1 MTSEIRTN
9 SFKSRAG
16 LSTVTLTDTGP
27 IISGV
32 TTANNFK
39 SGISNLHSLG
49 LTLTGGQLD
58 VGSNIKLG
66 NAGVITATSF
76 VGSGANL
83 TGITAGLSNIVE
95 DTSPQLGA
103 NLDVNGANILFG
115 DSSSAGTNL
124 NRLKFGAGTDL
135 HIWHNASTGNSNISN
150 YNGDLYIQGNNGS
163 GTGVNQIRIQS
174 NGAVELN
181 YQGGQKFTTTN
192 TGVQVNGKLV
202 FNGSGHL
209 NGVNLGASQQLN
221 LYHDT
226 NDAYFDNSVGDF
238 YIRNDG
244 NSTSEVL
251 RFQAKGNQNSI
262 ICTPNG
268 GTSIYFN
275 GSRKFFTQNLGCT
288 VESTG
293 NTPELTFRGA
303 SNLDMGKIDVD
314 QFATNYSMMRFFT
327 LTNGTETEYARML
340 DNGNFCVGGMIGS
353 SNNNNIQSPGQ
364 GNGNTNIG
372 SAVHVSGRFIC
383 NSTSSFSSFGRN
395 STGLVV
401 SFTRQGGDQG
411 GITVGVG
418 YVSYG
423 SGSDYRLKENVAPLT
438 DAITRIKQLEP
449 KRFNFIQDT
458 TDTLR
463 DGFLAHEVS
472 SIVPEAITGTKDEV
486 DSDNN
491 PVYQQIDQAKLVPLL
506 TASIQ
511 ELITK
516 VETLEQENIAL
527 RIRVTNLEDN

>member
-1 MTSEIRTN
+1 
-9 SFKSRAG
+9 
-16 LSTVTLTDTGP
+16 
-27 IISGV
+27 
-32 TTANNFK
+32 
-39 SGISNLHSLG
+39 
-49 LTLTGGQLD
+49 
-58 VGSNIKLG
+58 
-66 NAGVITATSF
+66 
-76 VGSGANL
+76 
-83 TGITAGLSNIVE
+83 
-95 DTSPQLGA
+95 
-103 NLDVNGANILFG
+103 
-115 DSSSAGTNL
+115 
-124 NRLKFGAGTDL
+124 
-135 HIWHNASTGNSNISN
+135 
-150 YNGDLYIQGNNGS
+150 
-163 GTGVNQIRIQS
+163 
-174 NGAVELN
+174 
-181 YQGGQKFTTTN
+181 
-192 TGVQVNGKLV
+192 
-202 FNGSGHL
+202 
-209 NGVNLGASQQLN
+209 
-221 LYHDT
+221 
-226 NDAYFDNSVGDF
+226 
-238 YIRNDG
+238 
-244 NSTSEVL
+244 
-251 RFQAKGNQNSI
+251 
-262 ICTPNG
+262 
-268 GTSIYFN
+268 
-275 GSRKFFTQNLGCT
+275 
-288 VESTG
+288 
-293 NTPELTFRGA
+293 
-303 SNLDMGKIDVD
+303 
-314 QFATNYSMMRFFT
+314 
-327 LTNGTETEYARML
+327 ML

>member
-83 TGITAGLSNIVE
+83 TGLNSDLVN
-95 DTSPQLGA
+95 DSSPQLGGS
-103 NLDVNGANILFG
+103 LDVNGHQILVGDGGPGNSEESICIG
-115 DSSSAGTNL
+115 DSKD
-124 NRLKFGAGTDL
+124 LKIYHD
-135 HIWHNASTGNSNISN
+135 GNSVLYDNGVGDFNLFSN
-150 YNGDLYIQGNNGS
+150 GGAIKLSKD
-163 GTGVNQIRIQS
+163 TGENMLVANTD
-174 NGAVELN
+174 GAVEIYHDNIKKFDTITTGIRVHGDEGGTAQLQLLADEGDDNADYWRFIAETNGTLN
-181 YQGGQKFTTTN
+181 MQDY
-192 TGVQVNGKLV
+192 
-202 FNGSGHL
+202 GSGNWYNNIRLTGHTG
-209 NGVNLGASQQLN
+209 GVEIF
-221 LYHDT
+221 HD
-226 NDAYFDNSVGDF
+226 
-238 YIRNDG
+238 
-244 NSTSEVL
+244 
-251 RFQAKGNQNSI
+251 NQK
-262 ICTPNG
+262 
-268 GTSIYFN
+268 
-275 GSRKFFTQNLGCT
+275 KFFTSSGGVT
-288 VESTG
+288 VEAT
-293 NTPELTFRGA
+293 NNEPDITFRGA
-303 SNLDMGKIDVD
+303 SNLDLGRIETN

-327 LTNGTETEYARML
+327 LANGTETEWMRLL
-340 DNGNFCVGGMIGS
+340 DNGNFCVGGMVGS
-353 SNNNNIQSPGQ
+353 TNNNNIQSPGQ

-372 SAVHVSGRFIC
+372 SAMWTTGRFIC

-395 STGLVV
+395 STGLVL

>member
-16 LSTVTLTDTGP
+16 LSTVTLTDSGP

-76 VGSGANL
+76 VGSGANI
-83 TGITAGLSNIVE
+83 TGVLKNIVE
-95 DTSPQLGA
+95 DTSPQLGG
-103 NLDVNGANILFG
+103 NLDCNNKNISLN
-115 DSSSAGTNL
+115 DSTGVTNNRIKIGTND
-124 NRLKFGAGTDL
+124 DL
-135 HIWHNASTGNSNISN
+135 HLWHNSSTGNSNISN

-163 GTGVNQIRIQS
+163 GTGVNQIRIKS

-395 STGLVV
+395 STGLVL

>member
-1 MTSEIRTN
+1 MTSEVRTN
-9 SFKSRAG
+9 SLKSRAG
-16 LSTVTLTDTGP
+16 LSTVTMTDSGP

-49 LTLTGGQLD
+49 LTLSGGQID
-58 VGSNIKLG
+58 VGSNIKIG
-66 NAGVITATSF
+66 TAGVVTATSF

-83 TGITAGLSNIVE
+83 TGL
-95 DTSPQLGA
+95 P
-103 NLDVNGANILFG
+103 
-115 DSSSAGTNL
+115 AGT
-124 NRLKFGAGTDL
+124 T
-135 HIWHNASTGNSNISN
+135 INSNADNRVIT
-150 YNGDLYIQGNNGS
+150 GS
-163 GTGVNQIRIQS
+163 GTANTLNAESNLTFTGSILTVTNSSGASELTLVTPSNTDGGVYFNDGS
-174 NGAVELN
+174 NSGALSYN
-181 YQGGQKFTTTN
+181 HSDNSMRFR
-192 TGVQVNGKLV
+192 VNGTNKLIIDS
-202 FNGSGHL
+202 SGNLEITGKLTFAGDGHTK
-209 NGVNLGASQQLN
+209 GIELGADADLV
-221 LYHDT
+221 LYHD
-226 NDAYFDNSVGDF
+226 NSDAYFDNNKGDF

-251 RFQAKGNQNSI
+251 RLQAKGGENSI
-262 ICTPNG
+262 ICTPNAG
-268 GTSIYFN
+268 VSLYYDN
-275 GSRKFFTQNLGCT
+275 SRKFFTQNLGCT

-327 LTNGTETEYARML
+327 LTNGTETEYARIL

-372 SAVHVSGRFIC
+372 SAMHVSGRFIC
-383 NSTSSFSSFGRN
+383 NSSSSYSSFGRN

-418 YVSYG
+418 YVTYG

-527 RIRVTNLEDN
+527 RVRVTNLEDN

>member
-58 VGSNIKLG
+58 VGSNIKIG
-66 NAGVITATSF
+66 NAGVITATSYRGD
-76 VGSGANL
+76 GSQL
-83 TGITAGLSNIVE
+83 TGISGGISNIVE
-95 DTSPQLGA
+95 DTSPQLGGE
-103 NLDVNGANILFG
+103 LQTNGQVINFG
-115 DSSSAGTNL
+115 DSSGSSV
-124 NRLKFGAGTDL
+124 NRLKFGDGDEL
-135 HIWHNASTGNSNISN
+135 QLFHGSNGNSYFQSTV
-150 YNGDLYIQGNNGS
+150 GGLYIRVAGS
-163 GTGVNQIRIQS
+163 NEIAIASEGGSENMIRAIG
-174 NGAVELN
+174 NGAVELYHN
-181 YQGGQKFTTTN
+181 NKKKFDTITTGIRVHGDEGGTAQLQLLADEGDDNPDYWRFIAETN
-192 TGVQVNGKLV
+192 GILNIQDY
-202 FNGSGHL
+202 GSGNWYNNIRL
-209 NGVNLGASQQLN
+209 TGSTGGVELF
-221 LYHDT
+221 HD
-226 NDAYFDNSVGDF
+226 
-238 YIRNDG
+238 
-244 NSTSEVL
+244 
-251 RFQAKGNQNSI
+251 NQK
-262 ICTPNG
+262 
-268 GTSIYFN
+268 
-275 GSRKFFTQNLGCT
+275 KFFTSSGGIT
-288 VESTG
+288 VEAT
-293 NTPELTFRGA
+293 NNEPDITFRGA
-303 SNLDMGKIDVD
+303 SNLDLGKIEIN
-314 QFATNYSMMRFFT
+314 QFATNYSFLRMYT
-327 LTNGTETEYARML
+327 LVNGTQTEWVRLL
-340 DNGNFCVGGMIGS
+340 DNGNFCVGGMVGS
-353 SNNNNIQSPGQ
+353 TNNNNIQSPGQ

-372 SAVHVSGRFIC
+372 SAMWTNGRFIC